1 MILFGAMMDLFDIHI
16 QTTSI
21 PDSVSTILKSKSAAA
36 ALTLVGRLYEAALH
50 IGIQPR
56 LDPNGGQNT
65 GVFNQPFAIDATT
78 WTRSSAR
85 RNHYDPAVSRSNY
98 HFLSD
103 TTVARVIF
111 DGTRAVGVEYL
122 PSRGGDVST
131 AFAAKEVLVAAGA
144 LHTPQVLQ
152 LSGVGPRDLLEALNI
167 PIISDLPGVG
177 SNLQDQTTFPFVYT
191 CQ

>member
-1 MILFGAMMDLFDIHI
+1 
-16 QTTSI
+16 
-21 PDSVSTILKSKSAAA
+21 
-36 ALTLVGRLYEAALH
+36 
-50 IGIQPR
+50 
-56 LDPNGGQNT
+56 
-65 GVFNQPFAIDATT
+65 
-78 WTRSSAR
+78 
-85 RNHYDPAVSRSNY
+85 
-98 HFLSD
+98 
-103 TTVARVIF
+103 VARVIF

-122 PSRGGDVST
+122 PSTGGDIST

-191 CQ
+191 CQWSVQPSNLASTDLFFARGQFRHPKRHHFPHKHHLGK